1 MATKVWNTFSTA
13 RFYSRFYGRSHH
25 NTPGNSVWRGG
36 GIGTSIW
43 FIFSI
48 YGLLYVYIF
57 WIMQRCYH
65 RWVSFK
71 CKILNFVYVFCNL
84 FLFLF
89 YLATTAIMALMVHP
103 YATLSPDYAVMV
115 CFLAGCIILIL
126 GLLNLGVLVRFISIP
141 VITGKKESYLLKCY

>member
-1 MATKVWNTFSTA
+1 MYEFEFCLCVLT
-13 RFYSRFYGRSHH
+13 
-25 NTPGNSVWRGG
+25 
-36 GIGTSIW
+36 
-43 FIFSI
+43 IF
-48 YGLLYVYIF
+48 LL
-57 WIMQRCYH
+57 
-65 RWVSFK
+65 
-71 CKILNFVYVFCNL
+71 
-84 FLFLF
+84 